1 MPQVRRQKRVELTM
15 ADLDQ
20 HDNPDRPSSR
30 WKNENP
36 SSKPLKLALLAA
48 AIICV
53 IAIIVYLK
61 ARHHPP
67 ALHDIL
73 QHPPANRSEP
83 GSLRAAVNRLV
94 SFPSA

>member
-1 MPQVRRQKRVELTM
+1 M
-15 ADLDQ
+15 ADFDQ
-20 HDNPDRPSSR
+20 RENPDRPSSR

-53 IAIIVYLK
+53 IAIVVYLK

-73 QHPPANRSEP
+73 QHPPASRSEP
-83 GSLRAAVNRLV
+83 GSMRAAIHQVQF
-94 SFPSA
+94 FPLA